1 MLVHGAD
8 AGRNAGE
15 YAGKNGT
22 RKLDG
27 RAFRPLEEEAER
39 PLVRQS
45 RLKPAQVR
53 RRVQEMAHKSLGP
66 IREKEELTGFIAF
79 LDGVSKDELPHL
91 GTTSKSRIYNK
102 EWLDAIE
109 LRNMVHLLKT
119 SAVSALHRTE
129 SRGVHYREDC
139 PYTDNDNWLQ
149 ENIIKL
155 NNGALVVSRRPVTI
169 TSLMPPKGKVPFLD
183 MMKKMMQSRS
193 DIGGHH

>member
-1 MLVHGAD
+1 MLNFD
-8 AGRNAGE
+8 A
-15 YAGKNGT
+15 
-22 RKLDG
+22 

-45 RLKPAQVR
+45 RLKPAPVR

-66 IREKEELTGFIAF
+66 IRKEEELSGFIAS
-79 LDGVSKDELPHL
+79 LDSVLKDELPNL
-91 GTTSKSRIYNK
+91 ATTSKSRTYNK

-109 LRNMVHLLKT
+109 LKNMVHLLKT

-129 SRGVHYREDC
+129 SRGVHYREDF
-139 PYTDNDNWLQ
+139 PYTDNDNWLR
-149 ENIIKL
+149 ENIVPFDAA
-155 NNGALVVSRRPVTI
+155 ALKVSRGPVTV
-169 TSLMPPKGKVPFLD
+169 TSLTPPKGKVPFLD